1 MNTYSKVRKELAEQN
16 ATEDTPP
23 CRYCGAPTARDVLTR
38 FGARCGPCYRTYR
51 ESIPERPPVAYTR
64 DDRRRSWA
72 WNLKARHEGGE
83 RLTPAQV
90 TAYTAALRANLETA
104 VED

>member
-1 MNTYSKVRKELAEQN
+1 MSTYSKVRKELAEQH
-16 ATEDTPP
+16 ASEDTPP
-23 CRYCGAPTARDVLTR
+23 CRYCGTPTASDVLTM
-38 FGARCGPCYRTYR
+38 FGARCGPCYRSYR
-51 ESIPERPPVAYTR
+51 ESVPERPPVAYAR

-90 TAYTAALRANLETA
+90 TAYTAALRSMPEDATA
-104 VED
+104 